1 MNITPPAKPL
11 RDLLKA
17 AIIAIKANWKPMREI
32 ILLEK
37 VINHFVVQ
45 YHLVKFRNAQ
55 TDLIIQRSWLI

>member
-32 ILLEK
+32 ILTRESDK
-37 VINHFVVQ
+37 PFC
-45 YHLVKFRNAQ
+45 
-55 TDLIIQRSWLI
+55 